1 VAQQR
6 REDIY
11 IQAGETANSR
21 THFSADRIAAAFEI
35 EHERVIRALI
45 GEFGLGPDGMVGAVM
60 AQHLAEVLLGDLPQD
75 QRQAA
80 LMRLGGFTPRHDATE
95 GIGDGPPT
103 EESDRQAAVAGI
115 PDDELASRR
124 SSHDPATNDA
134 I

>member
-11 IQAGETANSR
+11 IQAGETAKDR
-21 THFSADRIAAAFEI
+21 THFSADRIAAAFGI
-35 EHERVIRALI
+35 ERERVVRALM
-45 GEFGLGPDGMVGAVM
+45 GEFGLGPDGLVDAQM
-60 AQHLAEVLLGDLPQD
+60 AQRLAEVLLADFPMD
-75 QRQAA
+75 ERQAA
-80 LMRLGGFTPRHDATE
+80 LMQLGGFTPRHDASE
-95 GIGDGPPT
+95 GIGDGPPA